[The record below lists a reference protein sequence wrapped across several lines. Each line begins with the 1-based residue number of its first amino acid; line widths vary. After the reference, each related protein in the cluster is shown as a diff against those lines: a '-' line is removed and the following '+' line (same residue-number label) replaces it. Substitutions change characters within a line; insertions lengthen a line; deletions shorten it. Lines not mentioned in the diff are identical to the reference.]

1 MVTKYLLNMAI
12 YVLYMEAIELMNMI
26 ISLHDS
32 FLENMKNIVSQ
43 QFLIFLIL
51 VANYWLKL
59 VGTGNLK
66 SPAKT
71 MAIFPKKNR

>member
-26 ISLHDS
+26 ILLHDS
-32 FLENMKNIVSQ
+32 FMENLVSQ

-51 VANYWLKL
+51 VANY
-59 VGTGNLK
+59 
-66 SPAKT
+66 
-71 MAIFPKKNR
+71 

>member
-32 FLENMKNIVSQ
+32 FMENMKNIVSQ

-59 VGTGNLK
+59 VLSTWKVL
-66 SPAKT
+66 
-71 MAIFPKKNR
+71 PKPWQFFQKKIR